1 MSSSSDGGRSNS
13 NFSSASS
20 VEVVHVEQICGV
32 NELLGIQHLLTGKS
46 ISATAIAL
54 EPTTVLEISRE
65 DFN

>member
-1 MSSSSDGGRSNS
+1 M
-13 NFSSASS
+13 
-20 VEVVHVEQICGV
+20 

-65 DFN
+65 DFDQLMKTDSALLHTVMGMKRSFNGHMHEA